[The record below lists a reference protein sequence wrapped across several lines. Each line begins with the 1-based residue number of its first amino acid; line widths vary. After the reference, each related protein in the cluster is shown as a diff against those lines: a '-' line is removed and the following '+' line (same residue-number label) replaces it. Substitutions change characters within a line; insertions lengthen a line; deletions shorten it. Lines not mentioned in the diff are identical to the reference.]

1 MKTHRD
7 ITSSRRKNRSA
18 HFNAPSHLRYKILSA
33 SLSKELREKHRVR
46 SLPIRRD
53 DEVLIVRGSSKGTK
67 AKVTQVYRKRWCIY
81 IEKLVKTKAN
91 GATIRIPI
99 HPSNV
104 IIQKLKLTA
113 DRENLVKRKAEGR
126 GDKNKIKLQ

>member
-7 ITSSRRKNRSA
+7 ITSSRRKNRLA
-18 HFNAPSHLRYKILSA
+18 HFNAPSHLRYTILSA

-46 SLPIRRD
+46 SMPIRRD
-53 DEVLIVRGSSKGTK
+53 DEVMIVRGNSKGTK
-67 AKVTQVYRKRWCIY
+67 GKVSQVYRKRWCIY
-81 IEKLVKTKAN
+81 IEKLVKNKVN

-104 IIQKLKLTA
+104 IIQKLKLTP
-113 DRENLVKRKAEGR
+113 DREALMKRKADGR
-126 GDKNKIKLQ
+126 GDKNKVKLA